1 MTRITTAKIAG
12 SSLWMGGG
20 FAFTKGFQLISQ
32 IVLARLLAPEDF
44 GIWAMV
50 MLWANLAAMFKDTS
64 IAQVLIQR
72 GLDDRKR
79 VDAVY
84 SLGIN
89 VSVGLFILQLTA
101 GFPLAQF
108 LGVPVLWSLTACT
121 SLVFLIGAGTGSHTA
136 VMQQQMRFKEIAIC
150 DIVASLARLGGSLAC
165 ALYGGGVWAFAAGEL
180 ASALTDSLLKR
191 SLSGYRFTYHLIPDP
206 EAIREV
212 RGYIGSIVGANL
224 AVQANTNGDNLVI
237 GRVLGA
243 QALGFYNV
251 AYQLAMFPAF
261 VVSIM
266 NRVSFSVLSSL
277 DKPGKK
283 AYVCQ
288 SLELYAILSA
298 PIYGVAFV
306 LAPLLIPWFYGPSWS
321 AAILIF
327 QLILLCAYARGFMG
341 ILGTALNA
349 LDKPATN
356 AAVNWALVPLSIPS
370 YLLGAWLGGTT
381 GVAIAVVMVMGL
393 GATVWFWVATC
404 RVAEWELNTF
414 VEPVLLPSLIIVIA
428 VATVLVTPVPILWQP
443 LIVLSI
449 YGSGLAVFSAGR
461 VPNMLLSVGR
471 RAFADK

>member
-32 IVLARLLAPEDF
+32 VVLARLLAPEDF

-72 GLDDRKR
+72 GLEDQKR
-79 VDAVY
+79 VNAVY
-84 SLGIN
+84 SLGVN
-89 VSVGLFILQLTA
+89 VSVGLFILQLIA

-108 LGVPVLWSLTACT
+108 LGVPVLWALTACT
-121 SLVFLIGAGTGSHTA
+121 SFVFLIGAGTGSHTA

-150 DIVASLARLGGSLAC
+150 DIVASLARLGSSLAC

-180 ASALTDSLLKR
+180 AAALTDSLLKR
-191 SLSGYRFTYHLIPDP
+191 SLSGYCFTYHLMPDP
-206 EAIREV
+206 KAIREV
-212 RGYIGSIVGANL
+212 QGYIGSIVGANL

-237 GRVLGA
+237 GRLLGA
-243 QALGFYNV
+243 QALGYYNV

-261 VVSIM
+261 VVSII

-277 DKPGKK
+277 DKSSKK

-306 LAPLLIPWFYGPSWS
+306 LAPLLIPWVYGPAWS

-349 LDKPATN
+349 LDKPETN
-356 AAVNWALVPLSIPS
+356 AAINLALVPLSIPS

-381 GVAIAVVMVMGL
+381 GVAIAVALVMGL
-393 GATVWFWVATC
+393 GATVWFWIATC
-404 RVAEWELNTF
+404 RVAGWKLSTF
-414 VEPVLLPSLIIVIA
+414 VEPILLPSLVVVIA

-449 YGSGLAVFSAGR
+449 YGLGLATFSSGR
-461 VPNMLLSVGR
+461 VPQMLLAVGR

>member
-32 IVLARLLAPEDF
+32 VVLARLLAPEAF

-50 MLWANLAAMFKDTS
+50 MLWANLAALFKDTS
-64 IAQVLIQR
+64 ISQVLIQR
-72 GLDDRKR
+72 GLDDQKR

-84 SLGIN
+84 SLGVN
-89 VSVGLFILQLTA
+89 VSVGLFILQLMA

-108 LGVPVLWSLTACT
+108 LSVPVLWPLTACT

-165 ALYGGGVWAFAAGEL
+165 ALSGGGVWAFAAGEL
-180 ASALTDSLLKR
+180 AAALTDSLLKR

-224 AVQANTNGDNLVI
+224 AVQVNTNGDNLVI

-243 QALGFYNV
+243 EALGYYNV

-261 VVSIM
+261 VVSII

-277 DKPGKK
+277 DKPGKQ

-288 SLELYAILSA
+288 ALELYAILSA

-306 LAPLLIPWFYGPSWS
+306 LAPLLIPWVYGPAWS

-349 LDKPATN
+349 LDKPETN
-356 AAVNWALVPLSIPS
+356 AAINLALVPISIPS
-370 YLLGAWLGGTT
+370 YLFGAWLGGTT
-381 GVAIAVVMVMGL
+381 GVAIAVVMVMGI

-404 RVAEWELNTF
+404 RVAGWKLSTF
-414 VEPVLLPSLIIVIA
+414 LEPVLLPSLVIVIA
-428 VATVLVTPVPILWQP
+428 VAMVTMTSVPIIWQP
-443 LIVLSI
+443 AIVLSI
-449 YGSGLAVFSAGR
+449 YGLGLVVFSSGR
-461 VPNMLLSVGR
+461 VPHMLLTVGR
-471 RAFADK
+471 RALADK

>member
-1 MTRITTAKIAG
+1 MTRISTAKIAG

-32 IVLARLLAPEDF
+32 VILARLLAPEDF

-50 MLWANLAAMFKDTS
+50 MLWANLAALFKDTS
-64 IAQVLIQR
+64 ISQVLIQR
-72 GLDDRKR
+72 GLEDQKR
-79 VDAVY
+79 VNAVY
-84 SLGIN
+84 SLGVNI
-89 VSVGLFILQLTA
+89 SVGLFILQLIA

-108 LGVPVLWSLTACT
+108 LGVPVLWALTACT
-121 SLVFLIGAGTGSHTA
+121 SFVFLIGAGTGSHTA
-136 VMQQQMRFKEIAIC
+136 VMQQQMRFKEIAIS
-150 DIVASLARLGGSLAC
+150 DIAASLARLGGSLAC

-180 ASALTDSLLKR
+180 AAALTDSLLKR
-191 SLSGYRFTYHLIPDP
+191 SLSRYRFTYHFIPDP
-206 EAIREV
+206 AAIREV
-212 RGYIGSIVGANL
+212 RGYIGSIVGINL

-237 GRVLGA
+237 GRMLGA
-243 QALGFYNV
+243 QALGYYNV

-261 VVSIM
+261 VVSII

-277 DKPGKK
+277 DKSSKR

-288 SLELYAILSA
+288 ALELYAILSA
-298 PIYGVAFV
+298 PIYGIAFV
-306 LAPLLIPWFYGPSWS
+306 LAPVLIPWIYGPAWS

-349 LDKPATN
+349 LDKPETN
-356 AAVNWALVPLSIPS
+356 AAINLALVPLSIPS

-404 RVAEWELNTF
+404 RVAGWKLSTF
-414 VEPVLLPSLIIVIA
+414 VEPVLLPSLIIVVA
-428 VATVLVTPVPILWQP
+428 VATVLITPVPILWQP

-449 YGSGLAVFSAGR
+449 YGLGLAVFSAGR
-461 VPNMLLSVGR
+461 VPHMLLSVGR
-471 RAFADK
+471 RALADK